1 MQPIKY
7 LMIVAFAFLCPFL
20 QGQEPPSAI
29 VSPDSLNALLI
40 KADKKLATYNYKE
53 AIETTSL
60 LIKEAA
66 RAKDSINL
74 AEGYD
79 ILGSIYYEIKD
90 TIQAREKF
98 EKGLD
103 IAKKIKSDR
112 LTALLYTNLGNIF
125 SENIQF
131 YEKGITFYKKS
142 IEINDRIGQ
151 KSENLTPYVNIGW
164 TYLDQE
170 KGNVALPFLLKA
182 KKLIEQ
188 DSSDYY
194 SSAQIKYLLGRY
206 HLQKKNYQLAETS
219 LLEAIHIAEPRKI
232 LVESVESYAMLG
244 KLYAETG
251 DYEKAYAS
259 LDKYK
264 ALSQELY
271 KLEKISEIEV
281 ASAQFNLQ
289 QYQRDLETAKK
300 EKEYSD
306 QLIAGSKK
314 TTIIF
319 VIASLV
325 FLAAFIIIYRMLGVR
340 RKYIKRLREKNYQLI
355 EAKEKAE
362 HLSKLKTQFFSTV
375 SHELRTPLYGVIGIA
390 SILLEDD
397 KIKTHRDDLKSLKFS
412 ADYLLALINDV
423 LLLNKMDA
431 SRIRLEHTSF
441 KLSTLLKSIARSFE
455 FSLEQNNNK
464 LHLDIDKQLPQRFIG
479 DSVRLSQILMNLI
492 GNAIKFNE
500 EGNIWVTIKHQKK
513 TLQGYYRAEFII
525 KDDGIGIPKNKQA
538 SIFEE
543 FSQVENRNYNYQGT
557 GLGLP
562 IVKKLLA
569 LYGSEIKLESEVDV
583 GTTFSFIL
591 DLEPAKL
598 QEKEEIDIFS
608 EEENNNELEIV
619 NTQVLVVDDNRINQ
633 KITQKILENRNFKC
647 TLANDGEE
655 AIVLTKTTTYDL
667 ILMDIHM
674 PNIDGIDATKA
685 IRAFNKV
692 TPIIA
697 LTAVEI
703 DEIRQK
709 ILDAGMNDI
718 ILKPYD
724 VSQFI
729 TTILKNLK
737 PYSEAKIQD
746 G

>member
-1 MQPIKY
+1 MQRVKY
-7 LMIVAFAFLCPFL
+7 VMIVAFTLLCPFA
-20 QGQEPPSAI
+20 QGQESSSAI
-29 VSPDSLNALLI
+29 VSSDSLNALLI
-40 KADKKLATYNYKE
+40 KADKKLTTYSYKE

-60 LIKEAA
+60 LIKEATK
-66 RAKDSINL
+66 AKDSIHL

-125 SENIQF
+125 SENFQF
-131 YEKGITFYKKS
+131 YEKGIAFYKKS

-170 KGNVALPFLLKA
+170 KENVALPFLLKA

-206 HLQKKNYQLAETS
+206 HLQKKNYKLAEAS

-232 LVESVESYAMLG
+232 LVESVASYAMLG

-251 DYEKAYAS
+251 DYEKAYAA
-259 LDKYK
+259 LDSYK
-264 ALSQELY
+264 TLSQELY

-314 TTIIF
+314 TAIIF

-397 KIKTHRDDLKSLKFS
+397 KIKTHRDDLTSLKFS

-464 LHLDIDKQLPQRFIG
+464 LHLDIDEQLPKRFIG

-500 EGNIWVTIKHQKK
+500 EGNIWVTIKHLK
-513 TLQGYYRAEFII
+513 TTTKGYYRAEFII
-525 KDDGIGIPKNKQA
+525 KDDGIGIPKNKQE

-543 FSQVENRNYNYQGT
+543 FSQVKNRNYNYQGT

-591 DLEPAKL
+591 DLEPSKL
-598 QEKEEIDIFS
+598 HDKEEIDIFS
-608 EEENNNELEIV
+608 VEENNNELEIV
-619 NTQVLVVDDNRINQ
+619 NTHVLVVDDNRINQ
-633 KITQKILENRNFKC
+633 KITQKILENRNFTC

-655 AIVLTKTTTYDL
+655 AIVLAKTTTYDL

-674 PNIDGIDATKA
+674 PNIDGIEATKA
-685 IRAFNKV
+685 IRGFNKI

-737 PYSEAKIQD
+737 SYSEAKIQE